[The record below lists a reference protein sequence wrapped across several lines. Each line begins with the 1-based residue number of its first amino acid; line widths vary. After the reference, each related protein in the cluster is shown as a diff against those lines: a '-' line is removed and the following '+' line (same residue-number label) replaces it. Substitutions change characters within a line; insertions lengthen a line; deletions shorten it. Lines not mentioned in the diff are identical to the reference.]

1 MEEDQERFLEEHTTV
16 VRQQAFYMKKALDQG
31 SLREALKHSSAM
43 LCELKTSL
51 LSPRNYFQL
60 CKICYTLLSVVMIIF
75 DELSVLEQH
84 FIEEQKKGR
93 KMSDLYESVQHA
105 GNIIPRLYL
114 LITVGSA
121 YIKTGEA
128 PVKLILRDLLDMVKG
143 VQQPIRGLFLRYYLL
158 KMMKDKLPDTDSPY
172 SGDGGDVND
181 AIDFIL

>member
-1 MEEDQERFLEEHTTV
+1 
-16 VRQQAFYMKKALDQG
+16 MKKSLDHN

-51 LSPRNYFQL
+51 LSPRNYFNL
-60 CKICYTLLSVVMIIF
+60 FMMVF
-75 DELSVLEQH
+75 DELGYLENY

-93 KMSDLYESVQHA
+93 KMADLYESVQHA

-121 YIKTGEA
+121 YVKTKEA

-143 VQQPIRGLFLRYYLL
+143 V
-158 KMMKDKLPDTDSPY
+158 
-172 SGDGGDVND
+172 
-181 AIDFIL
+181 